1 MAEDLPWELVN
12 STPGRAFRLA
22 LPPDLTSAQIEFIRA
37 RLPKVWRLQRA
48 GEPVGSTAH
57 DPDFEQH
64 RRLIADHGRL
74 RLEVMELEQRKAALG
89 VAVAQLERNLEARR
103 ARAKSFGAALNDL
116 LAHVE
121 LPDLDKV
128 KK

>member
-1 MAEDLPWELVN
+1 M
-12 STPGRAFRLA
+12 
-22 LPPDLTSAQIEFIRA
+22 
-37 RLPKVWRLQRA
+37 
-48 GEPVGSTAH
+48 GSTAH

-64 RRLIADHGRL
+64 RRLVADHGRL
-74 RLEVMELEQRKAALG
+74 RLEVLELEQKKAALA
-89 VAVAQLERNLEARR
+89 VAVAQIERTLEARK

-121 LPDLDKV
+121 LPDLDKAT